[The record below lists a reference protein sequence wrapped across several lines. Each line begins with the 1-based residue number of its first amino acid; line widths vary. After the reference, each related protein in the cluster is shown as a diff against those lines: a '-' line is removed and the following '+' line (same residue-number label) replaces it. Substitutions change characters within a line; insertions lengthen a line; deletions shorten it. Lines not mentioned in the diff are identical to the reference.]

1 MKKKVNSITNYTAG
15 DFLIK
20 VKNAA
25 LVGKKEIEV
34 VNTKITKGLASA
46 LKRLR
51 YFDKVEETA
60 GVLKIELAYRNKRPY
75 LTNIK
80 LVSKPG
86 LRIYRKVEEIEK
98 HKGPSVFLISTP
110 KGILSS
116 REVLKE
122 AVGGEVI
129 AEII

>member
-34 VNTKITKGLASA
+34 VNTKMTKGLALA

>member
-34 VNTKITKGLASA
+34 VNTKMTKGLASA

-116 REVLKE
+116 REALKE